1 MARSAPPK
9 RVSLPVLKASRPT
22 PRLRRWRVATLIGVH
37 LLILAHIAHW
47 LITGYSISP
56 AVMSDSMK
64 TLEAGQVTCG
74 VLVFGAAIIVS
85 LLFGRFLCGW
95 ACHMGALQDLCAW
108 ALGKLGHRPPPF
120 RARWLGLAPTALALY
135 MFVWP
140 TFRRELLAPVLQHL
154 YPDALAWI
162 GPWHAFPGLTNH
174 LMTEDFWNGL
184 PTRWYVAVP
193 FLLVCGVASVY
204 FLGSRALCRYG
215 CPYAG
220 LLDPAEKLAPVSV
233 VVDPALC
240 DRCGLCTASCSVGV
254 RVMDEVNRYGSI
266 VNSRCVRSL
275 DCVSVC
281 PQHALSLGFT
291 TPAAIK
297 SLRGQR
303 AINSFSLSLAEEAT
317 ATGAGLATFFA
328 ARGAYG
334 LIPMLM
340 AVGLSICTAAA
351 AVACL
356 RLLSAPNVR
365 FLGAQLKRA
374 DAVRP
379 AGCLVLALFLGWC
392 ILLAQAATV
401 QVLHR
406 RAAAIM
412 SRAVI
417 APPPSTAGNT
427 PSSLDP
433 TLARR
438 ALDIYR
444 LAGPLSDGG
453 IALLST
459 PGADAAAAR
468 LLLASGQA
476 LQAARTAR
484 RAIDRDDADDDL
496 ARLYAAALAEAQ
508 GPTEATAWLL
518 RHVDTHPRHADS
530 RRAVVDA
537 LIADGRFD
545 DAVALLDRLASRE
558 TRRGSVHAELARLL
572 IADGRTAPA
581 LAAIRKAAALSP
593 ADRAIATDA
602 VAIEAIGGNRAAC
615 ARAIDRLRPLAGDA
629 LSEQLAALGSVLDG
643 QGLSRAAQVLADA
656 QARAATTSGSSPPG
670 PPAH

>member
-1 MARSAPPK
+1 
-9 RVSLPVLKASRPT
+9 
-22 PRLRRWRVATLIGVH
+22 
-37 LLILAHIAHW
+37 
-47 LITGYSISP
+47 
-56 AVMSDSMK
+56 
-64 TLEAGQVTCG
+64 
-74 VLVFGAAIIVS
+74 
-85 LLFGRFLCGW
+85 
-95 ACHMGALQDLCAW
+95 
-108 ALGKLGHRPPPF
+108 
-120 RARWLGLAPTALALY
+120 
-135 MFVWP
+135 
-140 TFRRELLAPVLQHL
+140 
-154 YPDALAWI
+154 
-162 GPWHAFPGLTNH
+162 
-174 LMTEDFWNGL
+174 MTEDFWNGL

-204 FLGSRALCRYG
+204 FLGARALCRYG

-254 RVMDEVNRYGSI
+254 RVMDEVNRYGSV
-266 VNSRCVRSL
+266 VNSRCIRSL

-281 PQHALSLGFT
+281 PQRALSLGFT

-303 AINSFSLSLAEEAT
+303 AINAFSLTLAEEAT
-317 ATGAGLATFFA
+317 ATGAGMTTFFA

-334 LIPMLM
+334 LVPMLM
-340 AVGLSICTAAA
+340 AVGVSICTAAA

-356 RLLSAPNVR
+356 RLFSTPNVR

-374 DAVRP
+374 GAVRS
-379 AGCLVLALFLGWC
+379 AGRVALALFLGWC

-401 QVLHR
+401 QLLHR
-406 RAAAIM
+406 RAAAIV
-412 SRAVI
+412 SRAAIASAPTSESI
-417 APPPSTAGNT
+417 APAN
-427 PSSLDP
+427 LDP
-433 TLARR
+433 SQVQR
-438 ALDIYR
+438 ALDLYR
-444 LAGPLSDGG
+444 LAGPLTDGG

-459 PGADAAAAR
+459 PGADVAAAR

-476 LQAARTAR
+476 SQAVRTAR
-484 RAIDRDDADDDL
+484 RAIDREGADDAL
-496 ARLYAAALAEAQ
+496 AVLYASALAGAHS
-508 GPTEATAWLL
+508 PSEATAWLL
-518 RHVDTHPRHADS
+518 GHVETHAGHAES

-537 LIADGRFD
+537 LIFDGRFD
-545 DAVALLDRLASRE
+545 DAVTLLERLATRE

-602 VAIEAIGGNRAAC
+602 VAIEAIGGDRSAC
-615 ARAIDRLRPLAGDA
+615 ARAIERLRPLAGDD

-643 QGLSRAAQVLADA
+643 QGLSRAAQVLAEA
-656 QARAATTSGSSPPG
+656 HKQAATTSGSPAPG
-670 PPAH
+670 PPAR